1 MWPFGRKKPHDPALQ
16 LVFVPSLV
24 SILWHHEQEKGSALT
39 ETEVLAIRD
48 KAIVIA
54 LRMDEAHKITQ
65 ARGYTDI
72 VSENCWRDWC
82 AVREQ
87 LRLDEV
93 NMDRNNPADS
103 QNH

>member
-1 MWPFGRKKPHDPALQ
+1 MWPFNQKPSPAPSLQ

-24 SILWHHEQEKGSALT
+24 SILYHHEQLKGDALT
-39 ETEVLAIRD
+39 EAEVLSIRD
-48 KAIVIA
+48 KSIVIA
-54 LRMDEAHKITQ
+54 LPVDEAQKMTQ

-72 VSENCWRDWC
+72 ASEDCWRQWC